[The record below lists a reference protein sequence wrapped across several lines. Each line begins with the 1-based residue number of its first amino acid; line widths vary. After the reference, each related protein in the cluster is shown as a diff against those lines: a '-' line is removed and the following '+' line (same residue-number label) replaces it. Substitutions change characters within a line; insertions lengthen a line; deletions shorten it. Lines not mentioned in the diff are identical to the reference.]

1 MKKYFL
7 LFLVLLLVFTG
18 CGKKDEKDVEKDK
31 VTTGQT
37 EAESKIVCTLSSVN
51 SDYSLNATYTIYYEG
66 KYVDYVHSVEN
77 LKSNNESALN
87 TIYSS
92 TLSSYKKMKD
102 NYGGYDFN
110 IEKTENTVVSDIEI
124 YYSRMN
130 LQRYINDNPSMKK
143 YVEND
148 KMMVEG
154 VKSLYTQIGAKCN

>member
-1 MKKYFL
+1 MKKCL
-7 LFLVLLLVFTG
+7 LIILVMLLVFTG
-18 CGKKDEKDVEKDK
+18 CGKKEEKDAEKDK

-37 EAESKIVCTLSSVN
+37 ETESKIVCTLSSMN
-51 SDYSLNATYTIYYEG
+51 SDYTLNATYTIYYEG
-66 KYVDYVHSVEN
+66 KYVDYVHSIEN
-77 LKSNNESALN
+77 LKSDNETVLN

-110 IEKTENTVVSDIEI
+110 VDKTGNTVVASTKI

-130 LQRYINDNPSMKK
+130 LQRYITDNPSMKN
-143 YVEND
+143 YVENNKLLVD
-148 KMMVEG
+148 G